1 MRLLVGALSFVVVQ
15 LSAGVA
21 YAQTPSTG
29 SGQAFPSKPIRIV
42 VGFPPGGGIDLV
54 ARLLAPKLTESLGQ
68 QVLVDNRAGANGIIG
83 AEIVAKSPPDGHTI
97 FIGTTGNL
105 SVNPALYSN
114 LPFSIERSFV
124 PLTQTSSVP
133 FLLYVHPSLP
143 VKTLPQFIA
152 LARANPGKINYYS
165 SGNGGLPH
173 LTAELLNMRAG
184 VKTVHV
190 PYKGSSPG
198 MADLLGGHV
207 QFSFDAAAIG
217 LPHVKSGRLRA
228 LATTGPARLSF
239 LPDVPRANETLPE
252 FEVVNWYG
260 MVLPAGTSRDVI
272 RRLHTEVLKAMNVPD
287 IREKLIA
294 QGTEPVGTTPEEFGA
309 FMKSETAKWALV
321 IKAANIR
328 AD

>member
-1 MRLLVGALSFVVVQ
+1 MALLFRIVSLLAIALTLNTAGAQS
-15 LSAGVA
+15 
-21 YAQTPSTG
+21 Y
-29 SGQAFPSKPIRIV
+29 PSKPIRIV

-54 ARLLAPKLTESLGQ
+54 ARLLSPKLSESLGQ
-68 QVLVDNRAGANGIIG
+68 QVLVDNRAGANGII
-83 AEIVAKSPPDGHTI
+83 ATDLVAKAAADGHTI

-114 LPFSIERSFV
+114 LPFNIERDFV

-143 VKTLPQFIA
+143 VRTLGELIA
-152 LARANPGKINYYS
+152 LAKANPAKINYYS

-173 LTAELLNMRAG
+173 LATELLNSRVG
-184 VKTVHV
+184 IRTTHV
-190 PYKGSSPG
+190 PYKGSAPG
-198 MADLLGGHV
+198 MTDLIGGHV
-207 QFSFDAAAIG
+207 QFGFDAAAIG

-228 LATTGPARLSF
+228 LATTGPTRLSF
-239 LPDVPRANETLPE
+239 LQDVPTANETLSG
-252 FEVVNWYG
+252 FDVVNWYG
-260 MVLPAGTSRDVI
+260 MVLPAGTSREAI
-272 RRLHTEVLKAMNVPD
+272 ARLHGEILKAMNVPD

-294 QGTEPVGTTPEEFGA
+294 QGTDPVGSRPEEFAA
-309 FMKSETAKWALV
+309 FMKSETAKWGRV

>member
-1 MRLLVGALSFVVVQ
+1 MALLFRIVSLLAFALMLNAAGAQS
-15 LSAGVA
+15 
-21 YAQTPSTG
+21 Y
-29 SGQAFPSKPIRIV
+29 PSKPIRIV

-54 ARLLAPKLTESLGQ
+54 ARLLSPKLSDSLGQ
-68 QVLVDNRAGANGIIG
+68 QVIVDNRAGANGII
-83 AEIVAKSPPDGHTI
+83 ATDLVAKAAADGHTI

-114 LPFSIERSFV
+114 LPFNIERDFV

-143 VKTLPQFIA
+143 VRTLGELIA
-152 LARANPGKINYYS
+152 LAKANPAKINYYS

-173 LTAELLNMRAG
+173 LATELLNSRVG
-184 VKTVHV
+184 IRTTHV
-190 PYKGSSPG
+190 PYKGSAPG
-198 MADLLGGHV
+198 MTDLIGGHV
-207 QFSFDAAAIG
+207 QFGFDAAAIG

-228 LATTGPARLSF
+228 LATTGPTRLSF
-239 LPDVPRANETLPE
+239 LQDVPTANETLSG
-252 FEVVNWYG
+252 FDVVNWYG

-272 RRLHTEVLKAMNVPD
+272 ARLHGEILKAMNVPD

-294 QGTEPVGTTPEEFGA
+294 QGTDPVGSRPEEFAA
-309 FMKSETAKWALV
+309 FMKSETAKWARV